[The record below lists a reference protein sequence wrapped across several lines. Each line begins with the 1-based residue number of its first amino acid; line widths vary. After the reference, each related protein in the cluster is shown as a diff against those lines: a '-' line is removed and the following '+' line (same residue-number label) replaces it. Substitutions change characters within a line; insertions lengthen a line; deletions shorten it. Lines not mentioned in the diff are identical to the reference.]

1 MRYILIFIL
10 LFSLNNSFSQS
21 ASVMYHTDSGN
32 KIFLA
37 SEVDVKAEYKGG
49 IYSLGNEV
57 AKKFRAPE
65 FNNMEKHKIYIS
77 FVVETDGSISDIIS
91 ITEGEEKLKKE
102 GIRVFKLLPNNWIP
116 AIKEGVSVRMQYNFP
131 INVIGN

>member
-1 MRYILIFIL
+1 MRYILLFIL
-10 LFSLNNSFSQS
+10 LFSLNSSFSQS
-21 ASVMYHTDSGN
+21 TPVMYHTDSGN
-32 KIFLA
+32 RIFLD

-49 IYSLGNEV
+49 IYGLGNEV

-65 FNNMEKHKIYIS
+65 FNIGEKHKIYIS

-131 INVIGN
+131 ITVMGN